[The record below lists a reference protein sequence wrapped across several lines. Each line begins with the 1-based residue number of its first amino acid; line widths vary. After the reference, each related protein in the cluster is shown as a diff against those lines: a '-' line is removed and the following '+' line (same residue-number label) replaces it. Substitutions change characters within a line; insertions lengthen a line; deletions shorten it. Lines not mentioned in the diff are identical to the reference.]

1 MIPTQLC
8 TRSLR
13 SVSPAASVTPTSPLL
28 VVPPTL
34 LRRPFSTTR
43 PSLSAPPPAQDDG
56 ASKPLIRHVL
66 VDHNPDFLVKLPPA
80 PKPDLAPELRL
91 LEGIEPTLKGLL
103 HETPFRVSAP
113 TTPRTH
119 AIRKEFGGATVP
131 EYARRGAA
139 LDRAYL
145 FATPEAAF
153 EFVYAVE
160 SRIARP
166 KRHYPMWGGCG
177 RRVYVRWK
185 SHGYA
190 DTRRAGSR
198 TGISIQDIESA
209 FETEQMARDIA
220 SRDRRGRGAAVRC
233 DDWYE
238 RLGKDNSE
246 NPAGKIRRTAG
257 HKRNDVES
265 YFPVAFW
272 PEEEQ
277 RLPGELKAGSRL
289 MIWDWVRKNAWTPAV
304 YYQGQEFYPAWS
316 AMWGGALVSRPRW
329 RLNDEGGMGR
339 LVLSSSSREEMMENR
354 TTWGDESLRM
364 LENHDRGR
372 LLFRMMW
379 RAAPDV
385 PYRGVKKG
393 RKRPGF
399 HQDTHEDTHQDAF
412 SAYGW

>member
-1 MIPTQLC
+1 MPPTIPTQLC

-13 SVSPAASVTPTSPLL
+13 SVSPAASVTPTGPLL
-28 VVPPTL
+28 VVPPTP

-66 VDHNPDFLVKLPPA
+66 VDRSPDFLVKPPPA

-91 LEGIEPTLKGLL
+91 LEGVQPTLEGLL

-119 AIRKEFGGATVP
+119 AIRKEFGGAAVP

-153 EFVYAVE
+153 EFVNAVE

-166 KRHYPMWGGCG
+166 KLHYPMWGGCG

-185 SHGYA
+185 SQHGYA
-190 DTRRAGSR
+190 DTGRAGSR

-209 FETEQMARDIA
+209 FETEQIAKDTA

-238 RLGKDNSE
+238 RLGKVTQSKDNSE
-246 NPAGKIRRTAG
+246 TPANKIRRMSG

-277 RLPGELKAGSRL
+277 RPPSELKSGNRL
-289 MIWDWVRKNAWTPAV
+289 MIWDWRKAIIQDDV
-304 YYQGQEFYPAWS
+304 E
-316 AMWGGALVSRPRW
+316 SR
-329 RLNDEGGMGR
+329 
-339 LVLSSSSREEMMENR
+339 
-354 TTWGDESLRM
+354 T
-364 LENHDRGR
+364 
-372 LLFRMMW
+372 
-379 RAAPDV
+379 
-385 PYRGVKKG
+385 
-393 RKRPGF
+393 
-399 HQDTHEDTHQDAF
+399 
-412 SAYGW
+412 